1 MKKYKIQGRL
11 NNGLNNNL
19 DFEAEYNDNQ
29 VVVYQAFN
37 DRIADYAIQNKRFG
51 GEFKFSRTTWI
62 KPSFLWMMHRSK
74 WGNEEDQ
81 ERILSI
87 YLNRNFF
94 DSLLDRGLSLKE
106 IKSYNKKLYMK
117 NLFQSNLDPISLNQE
132 KKLYSKKGKK
142 LKSNIIIQYDPDR
155 NLNGEKLE
163 QKAIQ
168 IGIRGDILGEYHE
181 KGIERIKDITSFVR
195 GQLKLLENKQ
205 YDKIKL
211 PDTQLYKKCKP

>member
-1 MKKYKIQGRL
+1 
-11 NNGLNNNL
+11 
-19 DFEAEYNDNQ
+19 
-29 VVVYQAFN
+29 
-37 DRIADYAIQNKRFG
+37 
-51 GEFKFSRTTWI
+51 
-62 KPSFLWMMHRSK
+62 
-74 WGNEEDQ
+74 
-81 ERILSI
+81 
-87 YLNRNFF
+87 
-94 DSLLDRGLSLKE
+94 
-106 IKSYNKKLYMK
+106 MK
-117 NLFQSNLDPISLNQE
+117 NLSQSDLDPISLNQN
-132 KKLYSKKGKK
+132 KKIYSRKRKK

-168 IGIRGDILGEYHE
+168 IGIKGDILGEYHE